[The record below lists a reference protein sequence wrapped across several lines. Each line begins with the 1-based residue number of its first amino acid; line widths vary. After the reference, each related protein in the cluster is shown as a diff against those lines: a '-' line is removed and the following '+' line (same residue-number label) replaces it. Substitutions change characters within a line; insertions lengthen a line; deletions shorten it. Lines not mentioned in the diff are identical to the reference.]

1 MAIFRTLGTAI
12 LATAAAA
19 AAAPAW
25 AQDSFPSKP
34 IRIVIPFVAGTGSD
48 GVARSMTASLSQ
60 TLGVPVTV
68 DNREGASGM
77 IGTSYVAKAAPD
89 GYTILLAATNM
100 VLTSFVTDPPP
111 YDPVKDF
118 TNLGR
123 IATVPMVMLTS
134 SKGPYKSFTE
144 LVQSAKAAPGKLNY
158 GTSGKMGT
166 SHVFTEQI
174 LRQFTFAAKDVHYK
188 NPAQAIIDTAQ
199 GQPEF
204 LLSNIPLAAGMIQ
217 KGDVRVVA
225 TGSAKRLTSMPNVPT
240 FGELAGK
247 PDFTIVLWYGFFVPT
262 GTPAPVRARLTDA
275 IAKAM
280 QVPEV
285 RTKIELTG
293 GQIDIAPSEV
303 FAKEVEADTQSFG
316 RLIRDLGLN
325 KP

>member
-1 MAIFRTLGTAI
+1 MRLFAL
-12 LATAAAA
+12 LATAAACA
-19 AAAPAW
+19 FGAVAPVQ
-25 AQDSFPSKP
+25 AQQDNYPSRP

-48 GVARSMTASLSQ
+48 GVARAMLPSLSQ

-77 IGTSYVAKAAPD
+77 IGTAYVAKQPPD

-100 VLTSFVTDPPP
+100 VLTSFVTEPAP

-118 TNLGR
+118 VTIGR

-134 SKGPYKSFTE
+134 SKGPFKTFNE
-144 LVQSAKAAPGKLNY
+144 VVAAAKAAPGKLNY

-166 SHVFTEQI
+166 SHVFTEQ
-174 LRQFTFAAKDVHYK
+174 LEKQFGFDAKDVHYK

-199 GQPEF
+199 GQPEM
-204 LLSNIPLAAGMIQ
+204 LLSNIPLAIGMIQ

-225 TGSAKRLTSMPNVPT
+225 TGSAKRLASMPNVPT
-240 FGELAGK
+240 FAELSGK
-247 PDFTIVLWYGFFVPT
+247 PDFTTVLWYGFFLPT
-262 GTPAPVRARLTDA
+262 GTPAAVRAKLTDA
-275 IAKAM
+275 VAKAM
-280 QVPEV
+280 QVPDV

-293 GQIDIAPSEV
+293 GEVDIAPAEV
-303 FAKEVEADTQSFG
+303 FAKEVQADTQTFG
-316 RLIRDLGLN
+316 KIIRDLGLN